1 MRCDS
6 GICNSSTNQNGIHPR
21 LQGSQGYNASTIGMG
36 HDLDKNAPSPRLG
49 KRKLPGE
56 LALFPTLITAQD
68 SVHDYV
74 CASCIYTHIYI
85 LFINNLLSISV
96 CTYYVHLPISVPF
109 RLHCLDQHFRE
120 HREFKEIQTPDL
132 DIRTVAFCNP
142 ETFWTNSM
150 QQPLR

>member
-21 LQGSQGYNASTIGMG
+21 LQGFPRLG

-49 KRKLPGE
+49 NRKLPGE

-132 DIRTVAFCNP
+132 DIRKVAFCNP
-142 ETFWTNSM
+142 ETFWSM